1 MNVII
6 APVAPES
13 VAFGLEARGTR
24 LSTVEVDHVFPA
36 ASVAMTTSV
45 FGPGARLV
53 SVFENVPDQNIA
65 GDPFTVILVILL
77 SVSVTVPDSTGEPV
91 TVAPL
96 A

>member
-6 APVAPES
+6 ALVAPES
-13 VAFGLEARGTR
+13 VAFALEARGTR

-36 ASVAMTTSV
+36 ASVAITMSV
-45 FGPGARLV
+45 LGPGARPM
-53 SVFENVPDQNIA
+53 SVLENVPDQNVA
-65 GDPFTVILVILL
+65 GLPFTVTLVILL

>member
-6 APVAPES
+6 ALVAPES
-13 VAFGLEARGTR
+13 VAFALETRGTR

-36 ASVAMTTSV
+36 ASVAMTTIV
-45 FGPGARLV
+45 LGPGARPV
-53 SVFENVPDQNIA
+53 SVLENVPDQNVA
-65 GDPFTVILVILL
+65 GLPSTVTLVILL